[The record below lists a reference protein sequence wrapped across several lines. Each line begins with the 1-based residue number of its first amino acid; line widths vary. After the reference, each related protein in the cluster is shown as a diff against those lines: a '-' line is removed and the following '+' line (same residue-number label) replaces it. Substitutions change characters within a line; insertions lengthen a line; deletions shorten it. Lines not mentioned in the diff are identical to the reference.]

1 MCIKGEDMLNS
12 IKYMYNRNRHSMELQ
27 TVRKLKKVSLVMI
40 GAVLVVLNHSLLCCL
55 NVEGRSA

>member
-1 MCIKGEDMLNS
+1 MCIKGEDTLNS

-27 TVRKLKKVSLVMI
+27 TIRKLKKVSLAMI
-40 GAVLVVLNHSLLCCL
+40 GAVLVVLNHSLLCSL